1 MSSDS
6 AATLGI
12 GACGTAAQTQT
23 VTGVAA
29 RTLTF
34 VVYACAE
41 GSGTVTA
48 AVRQSGSTT
57 SLATVSQRLLVEAV
71 PELAPGTGSGSTAR
85 AAGSTSRS
93 VARAGTPGLVP
104 SIIFPFRA
112 HNSVRVAWGTPS
124 DGDEA
129 LTGFGLLLWRTQD
142 TQPAYSSAL
151 VKGAGDRG
159 HTYTGL
165 QADTLYKFRIHACNG
180 ADSCGWWTEPP
191 KEVRTLTPPPE
202 PTPTPTATA
211 APVGR
216 PDRPHTLS
224 FDEIKATSA
233 RANWRIAA
241 NTGGV
246 ALTGFGLLRW
256 PTGTAEPPH
265 SQAIVVGDGSATQK
279 AMTGLTPAT
288 TYLFKMRA
296 CNGPNRCSD
305 WTANH
310 TFTTLAGTVTPGRVT
325 NLRHSSS
332 GDNSVTLA
340 WSAPGNSA
348 AAALTGY
355 HVQNRPLESDWPGDG
370 VDVVQGAGTTTF
382 TVSQLVDGT
391 IYEFQ
396 VQACNAAGCGAW
408 TDLLHPDHVI
418 VAGHKVGNASL
429 IPASASLAVGARL
442 GVGIHDIPKG
452 KVAYAQMYGA
462 IQPAG
467 QCSTTRG
474 TRDVA
479 RAPSASTGSG
489 YYDTVNI
496 EGCAPGGIGWLR
508 VVNAAETEL
517 YARAT
522 IRVGVPPGK
531 VGPLTVTPGNASL
544 DVAWVAPSAGDRPIT
559 HYDLQYRA
567 GTSGDWTLVE
577 DITLT
582 SYTITGLTNG
592 TSYQVQV
599 RAVSEVG
606 GGAWSDSATG
616 VPSDVE
622 QTVTSPPGTTP
633 AAIDPECPA
642 TSADTVPLSQLR
654 VDIVPQPQRKASVCW
669 PSVQNATAYVIE
681 ASENTGDI
689 QNTSA
694 SDWQRLPGTAEQA
707 DVSGKVQRVQLNLD
721 HIMTTSG
728 EMRGLAHAAAY
739 GIRIG
744 VKYANATILY
754 GPPVIIIDTPITK
767 ANGNSKD
774 VSGGQAKITWTPLR
788 DILNSN
794 YGNGVH
800 LLRRRASASV
810 DNNVRFHGSRRWT
823 LDAFDLPPTPDFQAT
838 SNPATIGS
846 LDRYRVYAVQLIY
859 RDYRFNASDADV
871 FAARNVYVWPSN
883 RPPDPGERVASF
895 PLSNRITNK
904 TFSYRVCAESF
915 NVEGWPRKGEW
926 LQLISRAFEHWQA
939 AVTTDLIRI
948 QRSDPSVDPCADYT
962 EVIKQ
967 VTAEVERLA
976 RTETAA
982 EVLSK
987 TRDFIATLQILMD
1000 VSKEDVKGNDI
1011 ILYNNLYD
1019 ANEETLRVEGVF
1031 PEIANDVGH
1040 ARDCWFVKDKNGAW
1054 MYDTSTLMCTVPLD
1068 PPSDTDIFI
1077 QRKAFMSQS
1086 LVVPAAN
1093 ARFNM
1098 CLNSGDKND
1107 VAYASFIHEVG
1118 HVLGIGGGSKYD
1130 SISKSDWISTGHPE
1144 VPDSIVNYDW
1154 QAVRLKGPANPP
1166 PQGEFAAF
1174 EEPNCGPYPL
1184 DVMALYALYQTK

>member
-1 MSSDS
+1 MDPP
-6 AATLGI
+6 AQG
-12 GACGTAAQTQT
+12 GA
-23 VTGVAA
+23 
-29 RTLTF
+29 
-34 VVYACAE
+34 
-41 GSGTVTA
+41 
-48 AVRQSGSTT
+48 
-57 SLATVSQRLLVEAV
+57 
-71 PELAPGTGSGSTAR
+71 
-85 AAGSTSRS
+85 
-93 VARAGTPGLVP
+93 
-104 SIIFPFRA
+104 
-112 HNSVRVAWGTPS
+112 
-124 DGDEA
+124 
-129 LTGFGLLLWRTQD
+129 
-142 TQPAYSSAL
+142 
-151 VKGAGDRG
+151 
-159 HTYTGL
+159 
-165 QADTLYKFRIHACNG
+165 
-180 ADSCGWWTEPP
+180 
-191 KEVRTLTPPPE
+191 TLTPPPSR
-202 PTPTPTATA
+202 PTPTATA

-288 TYLFKMRA
+288 TYVFKMRA

-305 WTANH
+305 WTANQ

-408 TDLLHPDHVI
+408 TELLHPDHVI

-429 IPASASLAVGARL
+429 IPASASLAVGGRL

-474 TRDVA
+474 TRAVA

-531 VGPLTVTPGNASL
+531 VGTLTVTAGNASL
-544 DVAWVAPSAGDRPIT
+544 QVAWVAPSAGDRPIT

-567 GTSGDWTLVE
+567 GTSGAWTLVE

-582 SYTITGLTNG
+582 SYTVTGLTNG

-606 GGAWSDSATG
+606 DGDWSEIATG

-622 QTVTSPPGTTP
+622 QIVTTPPGTTP

-654 VDIVPQPQRKASVCW
+654 VDVVPQAQRQATICW
-669 PSVQNATAYVIE
+669 PHVQNATAYVIR
-681 ASENTGDI
+681 ATDKVGNVHT
-689 QNTSA
+689 TA
-694 SDWQRLPGTAEQA
+694 ATDWHPVKETTEIPIAAGKPQRHL
-707 DVSGKVQRVQLNLD
+707 LNLD
-721 HIMTTSG
+721 KILDEAGMD
-728 EMRGLAHAAAY
+728 RGLAHKRAY

-744 VKYANATILY
+744 VKYATGTILY
-754 GPPVIIIDTPITK
+754 TTPVIIIDTPITK
-767 ANGNSKD
+767 ADGSDARAEITWDLVGAPTLLNNTNFDTGYYEIRWRQSSGDHTSATWKPTDFAPPPSD
-774 VSGGQAKITWTPLR
+774 VSFRVTPSTHVIGGLAT
-788 DILNSN
+788 
-794 YGNGVH
+794 
-800 LLRRRASASV
+800 
-810 DNNVRFHGSRRWT
+810 GS
-823 LDAFDLPPTPDFQAT
+823 
-838 SNPATIGS
+838 
-846 LDRYRVYAVQLIY
+846 VYALQLIY
-859 RDYRFNASDADV
+859 RDDPLEDNDRDADV
-871 FAARNVYVWPSN
+871 FAARNAFVWPSN
-883 RPPDPGERVASF
+883 SVALGGQRVAAF
-895 PLSNRITNK
+895 PLQQRLGARTSDGYPLY
-904 TFSYRVCAESF
+904 SYRICTETFRPSDDTRIDAWVA
-915 NVEGWPRKGEW
+915 
-926 LQLISRAFEHWQA
+926 LINHAMQQWQTA
-939 AVTTDLIRI
+939 TGGLIRTER
-948 QRSDPSVDPCADYT
+948 QTDSSGGYAPCADYAGLIRVMADEIATFMPAPTPGIDQQLYDLVLDFVKRFKEMGIVLDDSKMEEKYGDEDHTMRDLAANEIIMFNEGHPIDTIMRVGAFT
-962 EVIKQ
+962 EFAGNVGLVRSCWYKLDKNTGTLTFDDT
-967 VTAEVERLA
+967 TAMC
-976 RTETAA
+976 TAQDQDR
-982 EVLSK
+982 VDS
-987 TRDFIATLQILMD
+987 TRDILIRR
-1000 VSKEDVKGNDI
+1000 SKFEPAAGD
-1011 ILYNNLYD
+1011 
-1019 ANEETLRVEGVF
+1019 
-1031 PEIANDVGH
+1031 PEI
-1040 ARDCWFVKDKNGAW
+1040 
-1054 MYDTSTLMCTVPLD
+1054 PLA
-1068 PPSDTDIFI
+1068 TTAI
-1077 QRKAFMSQS
+1077 
-1086 LVVPAAN
+1086 
-1093 ARFNM
+1093 
-1098 CLNSGDKND
+1098 
-1107 VAYASFIHEVG
+1107 
-1118 HVLGIGGGSKYD
+1118 
-1130 SISKSDWISTGHPE
+1130 
-1144 VPDSIVNYDW
+1144 
-1154 QAVRLKGPANPP
+1154 
-1166 PQGEFAAF
+1166 
-1174 EEPNCGPYPL
+1174 
-1184 DVMALYALYQTK
+1184 